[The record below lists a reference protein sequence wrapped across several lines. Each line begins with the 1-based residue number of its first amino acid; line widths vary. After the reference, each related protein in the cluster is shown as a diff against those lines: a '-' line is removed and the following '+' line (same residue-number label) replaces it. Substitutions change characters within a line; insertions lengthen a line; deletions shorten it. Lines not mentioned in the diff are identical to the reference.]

1 MINGSYKGDELK
13 GSFPQPTL
21 PDVSLDDD
29 DYGLQRKLEA
39 EKRSA
44 RGVRR
49 QNTDIVDY
57 DVYNGAGQA
66 YPPVLPYEGNYDDRW
81 VDECSFD

>member
-1 MINGSYKGDELK
+1 MANGSYKGGKDDDFK

-49 QNTDIVDY
+49 QNTEVVEYDIY
-57 DVYNGAGQA
+57 GGAA
-66 YPPVLPYEGNYDDRW
+66 PSFPPALPYEGNF
-81 VDECSFD
+81 DER